1 MVEDNAE
8 DAELVLRALE
18 KCGFGDR
25 VAHVTDGD
33 EALDYVAGTGVFARS
48 GLATAPKLILLDL
61 GLKKLSGAHVLR
73 KLKLDA
79 RTKGIPVVA
88 LTGSTVAIQLAESY
102 KLGVNSYVIK
112 PTSSDEFNKL
122 VAKIGQYWLE
132 INQPPPP

>member
-1 MVEDNAE
+1 MADSRQPRQASSPDQRADILLVEDDPD
-8 DAELVLRALE
+8 DAELVLRALNQ
-18 KCGFGDR
+18 CGFGHR

-33 EALDYVAGTGVFARS
+33 EALDYIAATGIFARS
-48 GLATAPKLILLDL
+48 GPATAPKLILLDL

-73 KLKLDA
+73 RLKQDA

-112 PTSSDEFNKL
+112 PTS
-122 VAKIGQYWLE
+122 
-132 INQPPPP
+132 